1 MKIDINYKF
10 KTIEGKVSKEMVV
23 DEDKEGNPKKD
34 DRGRPLF
41 KRGPSF
47 TLRSACLNVLINPP
61 VDIDPRTQGEKETSA
76 EDKLKWADLAQ
87 RIYKA
92 NGPMDLSADEIVLLK
107 EFINKRYRNPL
118 TVSQAYAI
126 LDPTSDKK
134 S

>member
-1 MKIDINYKF
+1 MKIDIIYKF
-10 KTIEGKVSKEMVV
+10 KTIEGKVSKEMVI

-41 KRGPSF
+41 KRGPPF

-61 VDIDPRTQGEKETSA
+61 VDIDPRTQREKEISA

-92 NGPMDLSADEIVLLK
+92 KDLVELSADEIVLLK

-118 TVSQAYAI
+118 TVSQAHAV